1 MASIFQR
8 GRSKL
13 WVASI
18 RAWDAEKGRWV
29 WLQKPTGTR
38 DRAAAAGIAA
48 SLEQASGAAKA
59 GTMTRERALELVNEI
74 LRLAG
79 AAAVTPCPSLEDVAK
94 ELLDAVDVTEGTA
107 RKYAAHWATLE
118 AWAKKRAKAAVSAF
132 TVDDMQEFYRD
143 MRKRFSGTTANAHL
157 NFASMIFK
165 RAIARGHRAN
175 NPTLGVLRQSSGAV
189 EKGTFSRAEVAA
201 LLRAVRLRTR
211 GKNCTQHTI
220 DKARAWQCLIALGWH
235 TGHRIQDL
243 LDLTA
248 ASIDGDLVTIQPRK
262 KSTRGGRTVVLPVP
276 RWLAAMLV
284 HLGDFKVLHHADNRN
299 GKVSEDFI
307 GWMVK
312 AKIDP
317 QRVERGARAVHLKSF
332 HSFRHS
338 MQSRLTAAGVSGEL
352 ARLVTDHDS
361 PQVARRYVHAEVQAL
376 REALGLARSRK

>member
-118 AWAKKRAKAAVSAF
+118 AWAKKRAKAAVSAWLP
-132 TVDDMQEFYRD
+132 VSDALESASKGSAQP
-143 MRKRFSGTTANAHL
+143 TT
-157 NFASMIFK
+157 
-165 RAIARGHRAN
+165 RTTGAR
-175 NPTLGVLRQSSGAV
+175 S
-189 EKGTFSRAEVAA
+189 
-201 LLRAVRLRTR
+201 
-211 GKNCTQHTI
+211 
-220 DKARAWQCLIALGWH
+220 WQCGS
-235 TGHRIQDL
+235 RPCEC
-243 LDLTA
+243 
-248 ASIDGDLVTIQPRK
+248 S
-262 KSTRGGRTVVLPVP
+262 
-276 RWLAAMLV
+276 
-284 HLGDFKVLHHADNRN
+284 NR
-299 GKVSEDFI
+299 
-307 GWMVK
+307 
-312 AKIDP
+312 A
-317 QRVERGARAVHLKSF
+317 
-332 HSFRHS
+332 
-338 MQSRLTAAGVSGEL
+338 
-352 ARLVTDHDS
+352 
-361 PQVARRYVHAEVQAL
+361 
-376 REALGLARSRK
+376 